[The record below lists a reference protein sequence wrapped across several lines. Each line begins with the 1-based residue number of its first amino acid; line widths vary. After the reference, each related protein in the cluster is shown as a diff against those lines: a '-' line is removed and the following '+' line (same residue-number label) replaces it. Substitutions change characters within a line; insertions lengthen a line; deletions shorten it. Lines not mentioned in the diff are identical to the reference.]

1 MVACIAEAVIAPD
14 LMRLCE
20 RQQGCRRD
28 FYIAAIMKVGA
39 GETWFGRRSAPCQS
53 NCRPRRRIRSKITG
67 DELVEPDHISR
78 GRRPDQHDAA
88 FASLNQR
95 DAAQNERA

>member
-39 GETWFGRRSAPCQS
+39 GETLDRAQVGAPANQIVGRDGAFGARLRVTNSSSLIISAEAGGPINTTPPS
-53 NCRPRRRIRSKITG
+53 P
-67 DELVEPDHISR
+67 P
-78 GRRPDQHDAA
+78 
-88 FASLNQR
+88 
-95 DAAQNERA
+95 